1 MPEYDRRAA
10 VEYARRWALGRNPA
24 YMSLNG
30 IGGDCTN
37 FCSQCLYAGGCVM
50 NYTPDFGWYYR
61 SPEDR
66 AAAWTGVTYLY
77 EFLVG
82 HNGPGPLA
90 EEVLAEQTQPGDII
104 QLGRADGRWY
114 HSMVVLQNDRR
125 WGWDGILIAAHSI
138 DSLDRPLSSYEFDR
152 ARGLHI
158 VTTDAQA

>member
-30 IGGDCTN
+30 I
-37 FCSQCLYAGGCVM
+37 GGCVM

-90 EEVLAEQTQPGDII
+90 EEVFPEQTQPGDVI

-114 HSMVVLQNDRR
+114 HSMVVLHNDRR
-125 WGWDGILIAAHSI
+125 WGWDGIRIAAHSI

-158 VTTDAQA
+158 VTTNTQA